1 MKITLKSTAFR
12 LLALMVCVSGAWAA
26 DMTGEAVIKKLETQ
40 QVFKSAFVKGK
51 MVINDRYGKKVS
63 TFESWSLGSDYS
75 LILFT
80 SPEEQGQKVLRSHDD
95 LYLYFPDAEEVIR
108 LSGSALRDSLLGS
121 DLSYEDMTGDKSL
134 LDSYEVT
141 ETAHEALNGIP
152 TYRIKLSARRPSVA
166 YPTQEIWIEAA
177 SFTTLKIHKYAL
189 NGKLLKVQTVL
200 EVAEKGGYRFAT
212 HSRIEDHLKGN
223 SATDFYIEDI
233 KVDTPLTADFFSIQ
247 ELTW

>member
-1 MKITLKSTAFR
+1 MNTNWVRLFALLIATST
-12 LLALMVCVSGAWAA
+12 SWAS
-26 DMTGEAVIKKLETQ
+26 DLTGEDVINKLEDQ
-40 QVFKSAFVKGK
+40 QVFDSAFVRGK
-51 MVINDRYGKKVS
+51 MVINDRFGEKIS
-63 TFESWSLGSDYS
+63 TFESWSLGTDYS

-80 SPEEQGQKVLRSHDD
+80 SPEEQGQKVLRSHED

-134 LDSYEVT
+134 LDSYRVD
-141 ETAHEALNGIP
+141 AFSQEALNGTP
-152 TYRIKLSARRPSVA
+152 TYRIKLTALTPRIA
-166 YPTQEIWIEAA
+166 YPTQELWIDAKT
-177 SFTTLKIHKYAL
+177 FTALKVHKYAL

-200 EVAEKGGYRFAT
+200 AVTEKGKYRFAT

-233 KVDTPLTADFFSIQ
+233 EVDTALTPDFFSIQ